1 MLPIY
6 MCLFFS
12 VILGK
17 FCNTIQSEAQCAYFN
32 YVITALSAIVKHPNN
47 VTTCFGLRSTFMCE
61 VNDSSFPIA
70 MDWVVNGSL
79 IGERIEGASVYTIA
93 SNTSVQFFLVL
104 PGWFY
109 AATVKCNPATYLGE
123 TSSTGYLSVQGLPY
137 AWMK

>member
-1 MLPIY
+1 
-6 MCLFFS
+6 MCLYLN
-12 VILGK
+12 VMLGK
-17 FCNTIQSEAQCAYFN
+17 FCNTIQSEGQCAYFN

-61 VNDSSFPIA
+61 LNVQIPI
-70 MDWVVNGSL
+70 DWVVNGSL
-79 IGERIEGASVYTIA
+79 IGDRIEGASVYTIA
-93 SNTSVQFFLVL
+93 SNTSVQYFLVL

>member
-1 MLPIY
+1 
-6 MCLFFS
+6 MCLFLY

-17 FCNTIQSEAQCAYFN
+17 FCNTLMFEAQCAHFN
-32 YVITALSAIVKHPNN
+32 YVITALSAIVKHSNN

-61 VNDSSFPIA
+61 LNVHIPI
-70 MDWVVNGSL
+70 DWVVNGLL
-79 IGERIEGASVYTIA
+79 IGHRIDGSSEYTMA
-93 SNTSVQFFLVL
+93 SNTSVQYFLVL

-123 TSSTGYLSVQGLPY
+123 TSSTGYLSVQGWPY